1 MAGAVRHIVVT
12 GLGLITPL
20 GCSPGEILRRM
31 AAGDVAAAA
40 PTTFDASPFAC
51 PLCAEIPGFRAEE
64 YLGESKTLRL
74 MNRDAQLAAA
84 AARLAVRDAGLRVGA
99 DYPVEEVG
107 LFGATGLAC
116 MPAGEIAQLVRHAAA
131 DDGRLDLGR
140 FGAVALKRVRPVIS
154 FKILSNMPV
163 CFVSI
168 FEGLR
173 GVNAVYTPW
182 EGQGAQAIAS
192 GVRAI
197 RRGEARCCLVG
208 GCDTKCNEFA
218 MLALQQQGVFHP
230 WLEGGRGP
238 VPGEGAAFLV
248 LEEQDA
254 ARARGARVYA
264 RVAEFG
270 IVSVGAGNEGDGVD
284 GIQELRQRL
293 GGDSVDFVVAGG
305 DANTPPLPEC
315 AKKQAGC
322 EAQRRSEG
330 DAGRGGIRALIRPKR
345 HLGDLFAAAAAV
357 QVALGAARVDGGGGR
372 GLAECC
378 GYGSEKAAFVL
389 ESA

>member
-1 MAGAVRHIVVT
+1 
-12 GLGLITPL
+12 
-20 GCSPGEILRRM
+20 
-31 AAGDVAAAA
+31 
-40 PTTFDASPFAC
+40 
-51 PLCAEIPGFRAEE
+51 
-64 YLGESKTLRL
+64 

-99 DYPVEEVG
+99 DYAADEVG

-116 MPAGEIAQLVRHAAA
+116 MPAGEITQLVRHAAA

-173 GVNAVYTPW
+173 GINAVYTPW

-192 GVRAI
+192 GIRAI

-208 GCDTKCNEFA
+208 GCDAKCSEFA
-218 MLALQQQGVFHP
+218 MLALQQQGVFRP

-248 LEEQDA
+248 LEEQAA

-264 RVAEFG
+264 GFGEFR
-270 IVSVGAGNEGDGVD
+270 IVSGDAIEG
-284 GIQELRQRL
+284 LRGRL
-293 GGDSVDFVVAGG
+293 GPEQFDVVVAGDG
-305 DANTPPLPEC
+305 EMDERTPPLPGG
-315 AKKQAGC
+315 AKKQAGG
-322 EAQRRSEG
+322 QV
-330 DAGRGGIRALIRPKR
+330 IRPK
-345 HLGDLFAAAAAV
+345 HHMGDLFAAAAAV
-357 QVALGAARVDGGGGR
+357 QVALGAAMVARGGAVR
-372 GLAECC
+372 RALAECC